1 MDDVTPLVVQKLGI
15 QAGKK
20 KGISSS
26 VDLGD
31 LPTPKVPKF
40 PSAVVHLDA
49 SAMNLVPQTT
59 PSVQTTPPIQPKDLP
74 LATKA
79 PHKAHPSKKT
89 KRPSNL
95 VLDESYAWRMFKEI
109 IIDNEVNSC
118 YNKSVKD
125 FERFSI
131 HGLFKVCG
139 FHYFPFIF

>member
-59 PSVQTTPPIQPKDLP
+59 PSVQTTPPIQPDDLTP
-74 LATKA
+74 PAAKA
-79 PHKAHPSKKT
+79 PHRAHPSKKG
-89 KRPSNL
+89 KRETPTIL
-95 VLDESYAWRMFKEI
+95 LLFFVLFF
-109 IIDNEVNSC
+109 NQ
-118 YNKSVKD
+118 
-125 FERFSI
+125 F
-131 HGLFKVCG
+131 
-139 FHYFPFIF
+139 